1 MNWSA
6 IFILAT
12 VSYFIWY
19 DWTMRHPRA
28 SAAKAMLGISLIVY
42 AVYLCGLWI
51 TAMLGIRVEL

>member
-6 IFILAT
+6 TLILAT

-19 DWTMRHPRA
+19 DWTRRHPHV

-42 AVYLCGLWI
+42 AVYLCGLGI